1 MSLIDSDSN
10 LGESFES
17 FEELDSN
24 PCLTFQT
31 LMIPK
36 WSMQW
41 IYILK
46 IIQMILKSIKSMPPL
61 ATITPSSA
69 A

>member
-1 MSLIDSDSN
+1 MSLIDSDSD

-17 FEELDSN
+17 LEELDSN
-24 PCLTFQT
+24 PSLMSQT
-31 LMIPK
+31 LI
-36 WSMQW
+36 QW

-46 IIQMILKSIKSMPPL
+46 TIQMILKSIKSVPPW
-61 ATITPSSA
+61 AIIAPSSA